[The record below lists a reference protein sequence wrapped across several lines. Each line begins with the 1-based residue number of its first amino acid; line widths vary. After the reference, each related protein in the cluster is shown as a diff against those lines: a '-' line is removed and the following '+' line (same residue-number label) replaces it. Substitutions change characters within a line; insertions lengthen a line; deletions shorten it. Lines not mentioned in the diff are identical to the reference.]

1 MIFSSLGNTIHLG
14 PMDSDSDRTSGH
26 LTAFASAEAALV
38 ESCAA
43 APVDGAAF
51 RRKLSRCSLSNCH
64 GTCCYDGVHVDDDT
78 GTILQRLA
86 DQRAD
91 EFREMGLSLPDAV
104 IVHEQ
109 WRGSDPAAK
118 TAVKPFPFS
127 SVVEDYPAHFN
138 DTACVFLLDDARC
151 GLQVLAERDGEHPW
165 YYKPFSCWLHP
176 ISVSPSKITLPDDS
190 TDPFRF
196 PDYDGFASKTFCG
209 RTCDG
214 GQPAAE
220 VLRAELEFLGRVLH
234 RDILG
239 AIVP

>member
-1 MIFSSLGNTIHLG
+1 
-14 PMDSDSDRTSGH
+14 MDNNGDRTSGH
-26 LTAFASAEAALV
+26 LTAFAGAEAALA

-43 APVDGAAF
+43 APVDSAAF
-51 RRKLSRCSLSNCH
+51 RRKLSRCSLHRCH
-64 GTCCYDGVHVDDDT
+64 GTCCYDGVHVGDDT
-78 GTILQRLA
+78 AAVLQRLA

-91 EFREMGLSLPDAV
+91 EFREMGLRLPDAV

-109 WRGSDPAAK
+109 WRGSEPSAK
-118 TAVKPFPFS
+118 TAVKPFPFK

-138 DTACVFLLDDARC
+138 DTACVFLLEDARC
-151 GLQVLAERDGEHPW
+151 GLQVLAERDGKHPW

-176 ISVSPSKITLPDDS
+176 ISVSASEITLPDDQ
-190 TDPFRF
+190 TDPHRF

-220 VLRAELEFLGRVLH
+220 VLRAELEFLGHLLH

-239 AIVP
+239 TINPQT

>member
-1 MIFSSLGNTIHLG
+1 MDN
-14 PMDSDSDRTSGH
+14 DSDGTSGH
-26 LTAFASAEAALV
+26 LTAFAGAEAALV
-38 ESCAA
+38 EGCAA
-43 APVDGAAF
+43 STVDGAAF
-51 RRKLSRCSLSNCH
+51 QRKLSRCSLRRCG

-78 GTILQRLA
+78 AVILQQLA
-86 DQRAD
+86 DQRPD
-91 EFREMGLSLPDAV
+91 EFRDMGLSLPDAV

-109 WRGSDPAAK
+109 WRGSNPAAK

-138 DTACVFLLDDARC
+138 DTACVFLLEDARC
-151 GLQVLAERDGEHPW
+151 GLQVLAERDGKHPW

-176 ISVSPSKITLPDDS
+176 ILVSASEITLPDDQ
-190 TDPFRF
+190 TDPYRF

-220 VLRAELEFLGRVLH
+220 VLRAELEFLGRLLR
-234 RDILG
+234 RDLLG
-239 AIVP
+239 AINPQT